1 MMSTSRILII
11 GLGSVGVRHL
21 RIARNL
27 FPKADIRTLSN
38 RTDSESL
45 GFANGNFGTITE
57 ATKYAPQ
64 ITVVASPT
72 TSHLGHALEMANTGS
87 HLLIEKPISD
97 TQIGVMGLI
106 EICREKK
113 TSLAVG
119 YNLRFSPSLQVLH
132 KLLSDN
138 LLGGIYSVRCE
149 VGKYLPTWRPD
160 RDYREGISARK
171 DLGGGVLLELS
182 HEIDY
187 LQWLFG
193 DVDWVHSTAT
203 NQSKLKIDVEDSVHS
218 ILGFKTNVRNQQLVG
233 ILSLDFIR
241 HDETRGCTVIGEKG
255 TLVWDGVKGEVR
267 CYLESEGK
275 WVVLFQQEPKKDETY
290 FAEWKN
296 FLDSITR
303 GVEPLVTGTQGLK
316 VLETIEAIRN
326 SAALGRRIDVV
337 EGRYTGENFA

>member
-1 MMSTSRILII
+1 L
-11 GLGSVGVRHL
+11 
-21 RIARNL
+21 
-27 FPKADIRTLSN
+27 
-38 RTDSESL
+38 
-45 GFANGNFGTITE
+45 
-57 ATKYAPQ
+57 Y
-64 ITVVASPT
+64 
-72 TSHLGHALEMANTGS
+72 
-87 HLLIEKPISD
+87 
-97 TQIGVMGLI
+97 
-106 EICREKK
+106 
-113 TSLAVG
+113 
-119 YNLRFSPSLQVLH
+119 
-132 KLLSDN
+132 DN
-138 LLGGIYSVRCE
+138 LLGDIYSVRCE

-160 RDYREGISARK
+160 RDYREGVSARK

-187 LQWLFG
+187 LHWLFG

-241 HDETRGCTVIGEKG
+241 HDETRVCTVIGEKG

-275 WVVLFQQEPKKDETY
+275 WVILFQQEPKKDETY

-296 FLDSITR
+296 FLDSMTR

-337 EGRYTGENFA
+337 AGRSNGENFA